1 MPKRCII
8 CEKEAIYS
16 IKGSSEYY
24 CEECA
29 SEHFNDLSYLQKID
43 EIDISKPV
51 DEKVNKGIE

>member
-16 IKGSSEYY
+16 IKGSSEHY

-43 EIDISKPV
+43 SDENISKPIQ
-51 DEKVNKGIE
+51 NKDIE